1 MAGGFYKLLLCE
13 FVLQISEGSLDAG
26 VVDQILVAPLVQ
38 EKSLAL
44 GPEQSIA
51 TGLLA
56 VCWMKEGPKTRMLR
70 AISAEA
76 VRIENGSNHH
86 LLKFALICSLLA
98 TGSRLRR
105 LVSILSSGAR
115 RRRASLNR
123 FVDLLNHLSRV
134 FNLRD
139 EPVVGLVL
147 QPAHNGFVSVTVHVV
162 EAYPRNAH
170 TWDSPSPPHCPLD
183 VRIRFGAY
191 HVI

>member
-56 VCWMKEGPKTRMLR
+56 VWSMKEGPKTRMLR

-76 VRIENGSNHH
+76 VRIPNGSSHH

-98 TGSRLRR
+98 TGITACLVKGVKGRVGPYKRSRP
-105 LVSILSSGAR
+105 SSSGTNPITYQTRFEKKIR
-115 RRRASLNR
+115 RVATLVASFSFTRL
-123 FVDLLNHLSRV
+123 
-134 FNLRD
+134 
-139 EPVVGLVL
+139 
-147 QPAHNGFVSVTVHVV
+147 
-162 EAYPRNAH
+162 PRKDTLGN
-170 TWDSPSPPHCPLD
+170 
-183 VRIRFGAY
+183 
-191 HVI
+191 